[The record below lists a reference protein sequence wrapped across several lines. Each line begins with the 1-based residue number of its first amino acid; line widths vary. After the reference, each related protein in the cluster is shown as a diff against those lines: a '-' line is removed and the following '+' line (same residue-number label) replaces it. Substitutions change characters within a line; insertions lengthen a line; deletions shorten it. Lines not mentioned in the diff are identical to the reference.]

1 MLGKS
6 LILFLVVVFLT
17 FLIAPECSFAE
28 MFVGDIDPAPD
39 SGAVIAVTVGL
50 VVIVVVGVVL
60 LVKHGSKK
68 PEQRQDE
75 QQKPTDPISSEIKD
89 EPFTSP
95 SGQIALLRW

>member
-1 MLGKS
+1 MIKKS
-6 LILFLVVVFLT
+6 IIYCLVLAFLT

-28 MFVGDIDPAPD
+28 MFVVDIDPAPD
-39 SGAVIAVTVGL
+39 SGAVIAVVVGL
-50 VVIVVVGVVL
+50 VVIVVGVVL
-60 LVKHGSKK
+60 LVKHASKQH
-68 PEQRQDE
+68 EQRQDE